1 MFLSFPKG
9 NFFSCCFLVEEG
21 LEVYYTLDKGKA
33 TDESGNGRD
42 GVIEGK
48 PKLIDGVAGKAW
60 QFDGTTAIN
69 MGFPIM
75 KAPDLAL
82 SIWCFMK
89 ANDVRGQHVIYDE
102 GGAWTGF
109 CVRTLFLKT
118 L

>member
-1 MFLSFPKG
+1 M
-9 NFFSCCFLVEEG
+9 
-21 LEVYYTLDKGKA
+21 
-33 TDESGNGRD
+33 
-42 GVIEGK
+42 IEGK
-48 PKLIDGVAGKAW
+48 SKLIDGVVGKAW
-60 QFDGTTAIN
+60 QFDGKIAIN

-75 KAPDLAL
+75 KVPDPAL

-102 GGAWTGF
+102 GGGWTGF